1 MPVPLRRY
9 YGQQLVKAKERE
21 KKIYDKA
28 NKNSSS
34 EISRPAFQ
42 KS

>member
-9 YGQQLVKAKERE
+9 YGQQLVKAKKRE
-21 KKIYDKA
+21 SDAYNKI
-28 NKNSSS
+28 NKESSS
-34 EISRPAFQ
+34 DIQRPSFR

>member
-9 YGQQLVKAKERE
+9 YGQQLVKAKKRE
-21 KKIYDKA
+21 SDTYSKV
-28 NKNSSS
+28 NKEASSD
-34 EISRPAFQ
+34 IARPAFR